1 MFSIGKLTSGVCDIL
16 NEDHI
21 FRQKIITFIEDE
33 IGNEN
38 ALNLSN
44 IELLK
49 VIFNHK
55 DGKKYTDYS
64 ETTLA
69 YILNRI
75 GGKQCVFVREGT
87 AHHIV
92 KEEEILFIIHQNG
105 HIHQFKNGSIPPN
118 ITSSSLQFPTMEKNF
133 TNPSVMTNSS
143 APPVGTISTG
153 ENKLNMNS
161 TMNSY
166 STFIPPN
173 ASANALIRTTDEA
186 STSFSTTIGSNV
198 DANLQSNFF

>member
-55 DGKKYTDYS
+55 DGKKCTEDYS

-87 AHHIV
+87 AHHTV
-92 KEEEILFIIHQNG
+92 KEEKILFIIHQNG
-105 HIHQFKNGSIPPN
+105 HIHPYKNGSIPPN

-143 APPVGTISTG
+143 VPSVATISTTGENQFSSAPPVGTISTG
-153 ENKLNMNS
+153 ENQLNMNS
-161 TMNSY
+161 P
-166 STFIPPN
+166 F
-173 ASANALIRTTDEA
+173 
-186 STSFSTTIGSNV
+186 TSV
-198 DANLQSNFF
+198 CHHMCLQSTRK